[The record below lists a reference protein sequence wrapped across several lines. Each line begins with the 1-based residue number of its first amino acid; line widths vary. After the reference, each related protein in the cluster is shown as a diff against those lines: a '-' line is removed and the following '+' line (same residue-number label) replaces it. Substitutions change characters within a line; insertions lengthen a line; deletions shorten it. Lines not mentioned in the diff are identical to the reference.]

1 MYQHINAAALRH
13 LEMRDFMLEIK
24 NLSWTAPDG
33 RKIINN
39 VSLRI
44 PDNRLVVITGPNG
57 SGKTTLA
64 KIIAGVETADCGSV
78 ELDGEDITSLDVTG
92 RAGKGIGFAFQ
103 QPVRFKGIT
112 VKDLLLLAAGGFAQD
127 RLLEETLYKVGLQ
140 PEKYL
145 DRDVDAHLSGGEIK
159 RVEIATVLLR
169 NSKFMI
175 FDEPEAGIDIWSFN
189 NLIDTFSGLK
199 DSSDSSVI
207 IISHQERIL
216 AIADEIV
223 LLKNGEIQEHAPKDE
238 IYPRLFCM
246 GGEDCRCAN
255 CSRKGAGC

>member
-1 MYQHINAAALRH
+1 
-13 LEMRDFMLEIK
+13 MLEIK

-33 RKIINN
+33 RKIIND
-39 VSLRI
+39 VSLNI
-44 PDNRLVVITGPNG
+44 PNKKLIVITGPNG

-64 KIIAGVETADCGSV
+64 KLIAGLETAESGSIL
-78 ELDGEDITSLDVTG
+78 LDGEDVSSLNITD
-92 RAGKGIGFAFQ
+92 RAKKGIGFAFQ

-112 VKDLLLLAAGGFAQD
+112 VKE
-127 RLLEETLYKVGLQ
+127 LLELSNGGSATQKQLEEVLYKVGLQ

-145 DRDVDAHLSGGEIK
+145 HRDVDSHLSGGEIK

-169 NSKFMI
+169 NSKFML

-189 NLIDTFSGLK
+189 NLIDAFSSLK
-199 DSSDSSVI
+199 KNTDSSII

-223 LLKNGEIQEHAPKDE
+223 LLKNGKIKEHAAKDN
-238 IYPRLFCM
+238 IFPRLFCM
-246 GGEDCRCAN
+246 NGKDECGCKKKGGCPKEVKA
-255 CSRKGAGC
+255 

>member
-1 MYQHINAAALRH
+1 
-13 LEMRDFMLEIK
+13 MLEIR

-33 RKIINN
+33 RKIIND
-39 VSLRI
+39 VSLNI
-44 PDNRLVVITGPNG
+44 PNKKLIVITGPNG

-64 KIIAGVETADCGSV
+64 KIIAGVETADCGQV
-78 ELDGEDITSLDVTG
+78 ILDGEDISSLDITQ
-92 RAGKGIGFAFQ
+92 RAQKGIGFAFQ

-112 VKDLLLLAAGGFAQD
+112 VKDLLLLAAGGFAED
-127 RLLEETLYKVGLQ
+127 KLLENTLYKVGLQ

-145 DRDVDAHLSGGEIK
+145 HRDVDSHLSGGEIK

-169 NSKFMI
+169 SPKFML

-189 NLIDTFSGLK
+189 NLIDAFSELK
-199 DSSDSSVI
+199 TSTDSSII

-223 LLKNGEIQEHAPKDE
+223 LLKNGSIAEHASKDKL
-238 IYPRLFCM
+238 YPRLFCM
-246 GGEDCRCAN
+246 GSEDCKCHN
-255 CSRKGAGC
+255 CGKKGGAC

>member
-1 MYQHINAAALRH
+1 
-13 LEMRDFMLEIK
+13 MLEIK

-33 RKIINN
+33 RKIIND
-39 VSLRI
+39 VSLNI
-44 PDNRLVVITGPNG
+44 PNKKLIVITGPNG

-64 KIIAGVETADCGSV
+64 KIIAGVETADCGQII
-78 ELDGEDITSLDVTG
+78 LDGEDISSLDITQ
-92 RAGKGIGFAFQ
+92 RAQKGIGFAFQ

-112 VKDLLLLAAGGFAQD
+112 VKDLLLLAAGGFAED
-127 RLLEETLYKVGLQ
+127 KLLENTLYKVGLQ

-145 DRDVDAHLSGGEIK
+145 HRDVDSHLSGGEIK

-169 NSKFMI
+169 SPKFML

-189 NLIDTFSGLK
+189 NLIDAFSELK
-199 DSSDSSVI
+199 TSTDSSII

-223 LLKNGEIQEHAPKDE
+223 LLKNGSIAEHASRDKL
-238 IYPRLFCM
+238 YPRLFCM
-246 GGEDCRCAN
+246 GGEDCKCHN
-255 CSRKGAGC
+255 CGKKGGAC